1 MYDLPTSI
9 FIEDKEYKIRE
20 AGDFRVVLD
29 CFSALGDIKMGETAR
44 VLASLII
51 FYDWLADI
59 DTSDLTD
66 EEIDILT
73 DEAIDSV
80 DEETL
85 VQLVKEMYKF
95 FNCGQEDNS
104 NVLSPKLIDWEHDSQ
119 MIMSA
124 VNNVAGK
131 EVRLEPYLH
140 WWTFTG
146 YYMSVGESVLA
157 TVVSIR
163 NKILKGKKLEKWE
176 KEFQMEHP
184 NYFVWN
190 SKSIEEQELD
200 ELMFEL
206 WDNGN

>member
-29 CFSALGDIKMGETAR
+29 CFSALGDIEMGETTR

-51 FYDWLADI
+51 FYEDF
-59 DTSDLTD
+59 D
-66 EEIDILT
+66 EETIYD
-73 DEAIDSV
+73 V

-104 NVLSPKLIDWEHDSQ
+104 NVPSPKLIDWEHDSQ

-131 EVRLEPYLH
+131 EVRLEPYVH

-163 NKILKGKKLEKWE
+163 NKILKNKKLEKWE

-206 WDNGN
+206 WDNGDN

>member
-9 FIEDKEYKIRE
+9 YVEDKEYKIRE

-29 CFSALGDIKMGETAR
+29 CFSALGDIELGETDR

-51 FYDWLADI
+51 FYDNFTEESVL
-59 DTSDLTD
+59 SLD
-66 EEIDILT
+66 EE
-73 DEAIDSV
+73 V
-80 DEETL
+80 TL
-85 VQLVKEMYKF
+85 ELIKEMYKF
-95 FNCGQEDNS
+95 FNCGQEDDS
-104 NVLSPKLIDWEHDSQ
+104 DVPSPKLIDWEKDSQ

-131 EVRLEPYLH
+131 EVRAEKYIH

-163 NKILKGKKLEKWE
+163 NKIVHSEKLEKWE
-176 KEFQMEHP
+176 KKFQAEHP

-190 SKSIEEQELD
+190 SKTIEEQELD
-200 ELMFEL
+200 ALMYEL
-206 WDNGN
+206 WDNGDK